1 MYLCWVYFYA
11 YSRIETIY
19 AVFVFLDNYRGTL
32 GSCLF
37 VYKKN
42 KNLGEN
48 KMKNKGII
56 GSIIAL
62 AIVLIGV
69 FAYQMGTR
77 QTTAS
82 STDDKKIKT
91 VGILQYVSHSSLD
104 QIKKGV
110 IAGLKEEG
118 YTEGDNLKIE
128 FLNGQGDQSKLNSMS
143 QQLLDKKSDVLV
155 GIATPAAKAL
165 ANATT
170 DTPIIMG
177 AISDPVG
184 SGLVKDLK
192 NPGGNVTGV
201 NNLTPVAQQIDMAKE
216 LFPNAKT
223 MGIVYSSSEEN
234 SKSQVET
241 AEQNAKTAGYAVKK
255 FAISSSNDLSA
266 VTQQACQESDFLYIP
281 QDNTIASAFQT
292 LISESDKAKTPV
304 FVSVDNMVKEGGIA
318 TVGQNQYKLGVETGK
333 MAADVLDGKAK
344 PADTPVNVIDYG
356 DMIINEEKAKELGIT
371 IPDSI
376 KEKAEVVKGE

>member
-1 MYLCWVYFYA
+1 
-11 YSRIETIY
+11 
-19 AVFVFLDNYRGTL
+19 
-32 GSCLF
+32 
-37 VYKKN
+37 
-42 KNLGEN
+42 
-48 KMKNKGII
+48 MKNKGII

-241 AEQNAKTAGYAVKK
+241 AEQNAKTVGYAVKK
-255 FAISSSNDLSA
+255 FAILSSNDLSA

>member
-1 MYLCWVYFYA
+1 
-11 YSRIETIY
+11 
-19 AVFVFLDNYRGTL
+19 
-32 GSCLF
+32 
-37 VYKKN
+37 
-42 KNLGEN
+42 
-48 KMKNKGII
+48 MKNKGII

-304 FVSVDNMVKEGGIA
+304 FVSVDNMVKEGGVA

>member
-1 MYLCWVYFYA
+1 
-11 YSRIETIY
+11 
-19 AVFVFLDNYRGTL
+19 
-32 GSCLF
+32 
-37 VYKKN
+37 
-42 KNLGEN
+42 
-48 KMKNKGII
+48 MKNKGII

-266 VTQQACQESDFLYIP
+266 VTQQACRESDFLYIP

>member
-1 MYLCWVYFYA
+1 
-11 YSRIETIY
+11 
-19 AVFVFLDNYRGTL
+19 
-32 GSCLF
+32 
-37 VYKKN
+37 
-42 KNLGEN
+42 
-48 KMKNKGII
+48 MKNKGII

-241 AEQNAKTAGYAVKK
+241 AEQNAKTVGYAVKK

>member
-1 MYLCWVYFYA
+1 
-11 YSRIETIY
+11 
-19 AVFVFLDNYRGTL
+19 
-32 GSCLF
+32 
-37 VYKKN
+37 
-42 KNLGEN
+42 
-48 KMKNKGII
+48 MKNKGII

-77 QTTAS
+77 QTTAT
-82 STDDKKIKT
+82 TDTEKIKT

-110 IAGLKEEG
+110 IAGLKDKG
-118 YTEGDNLKIE
+118 YTEGENLKIE
-128 FLNGQGDQSKLNSMS
+128 FLNGQADQSKLNSMS

-201 NNLTPVAQQIDMAKE
+201 NNLTPVGQQIDMAKE
-216 LFPNAKT
+216 LFPNAKA

-241 AEQNAKTAGYAVKK
+241 AEQKAKEARYAVKK
-255 FAISSSNDLSA
+255 FAISSSNDLAA

-292 LISESDKAKTPV
+292 LISESDKTKTPV

-333 MAADVLDGKAK
+333 MAADVLSGKSK

>member
-1 MYLCWVYFYA
+1 
-11 YSRIETIY
+11 
-19 AVFVFLDNYRGTL
+19 
-32 GSCLF
+32 
-37 VYKKN
+37 
-42 KNLGEN
+42 
-48 KMKNKGII
+48 MKNKGII

-318 TVGQNQYKLGVETGK
+318 TVGQNQYKLGVKTGK

>member
-1 MYLCWVYFYA
+1 
-11 YSRIETIY
+11 
-19 AVFVFLDNYRGTL
+19 
-32 GSCLF
+32 
-37 VYKKN
+37 
-42 KNLGEN
+42 
-48 KMKNKGII
+48 MKNKGII

-241 AEQNAKTAGYAVKK
+241 AEQNAKAAGYAVKK

>member
-1 MYLCWVYFYA
+1 
-11 YSRIETIY
+11 
-19 AVFVFLDNYRGTL
+19 
-32 GSCLF
+32 
-37 VYKKN
+37 
-42 KNLGEN
+42 
-48 KMKNKGII
+48 MKNKGII